1 MSANRE
7 ARLHSLGSEEPL
19 RFLEKLLFE
28 ASRKENETVG
38 GQTQILFRSAW
49 AQAPVSGERLEIPVT
64 QNPGFPESG
73 GQCFN
78 NSHLACRSELLG
90 QTLRTS
96 A

>member
-28 ASRKENETVG
+28 ASRKENETMR
-38 GQTQILFRSAW
+38 GQTHSGW